1 MFDSG
6 FLEMLVIGIIALLVV
21 GPERLPGLASKAGKM
36 VGKMKAFIANTREDI
51 EKEIRA
57 DEMQS
62 MLAKQKEEI
71 SELRDMMKN
80 STKEVSSEID
90 EATDMLGKSINEAKI
105 LSVFRPTSKIIKNLH
120 ERYQI

>member
-21 GPERLPGLASKAGKM
+21 GPERLPGVASKAGKM
-36 VGKMKAFIANTREDI
+36 IGKLKAFIANTREDI

-62 MLAKQKEEI
+62 MLAQQKEEI
-71 SELRDMMKN
+71 SELRDMMQQ
-80 STKEVSSEID
+80 STSQVSSEID
-90 EATDMLGKSINEAKI
+90 DATNMLGDSI
-105 LSVFRPTSKIIKNLH
+105 TDIKKTVITK
-120 ERYQI
+120 EKT

>member
-21 GPERLPGLASKAGKM
+21 GPERLPGVAASAGKM
-36 VGKMKAFIANTREDI
+36 VGKVKAFVANTREDI
-51 EKEIRA
+51 EKEIRN

-71 SELRDMMKN
+71 SELRDMM
-80 STKEVSSEID
+80 TKTKDDISSEVS
-90 EATDMLGKSINEAKI
+90 EAGNMFEASVAESKAAALKGKKDS
-105 LSVFRPTSKIIKNLH
+105 
-120 ERYQI
+120 

>member
-6 FLEMLVIGIIALLVV
+6 FLELLVIGVIALLVV
-21 GPERLPGLASKAGKM
+21 GPERLPGLASQAGKF

-62 MLAKQKEEI
+62 MLAQQKEEEI
-71 SELRDMMKN
+71 SELRDMMKTTGN
-80 STKEVSSEID
+80 EVSSEVN
-90 EATDMLGKSINEAKI
+90 EAAEMLGDSINEAEKA
-105 LSVFRPTSKIIKNLH
+105 SSASSK
-120 ERYQI
+120 

>member
-6 FLEMLVIGIIALLVV
+6 FLEMLIIGVIALLVV
-21 GPERLPGLASKAGKM
+21 GPERLPGVASKAGKF

-80 STKEVSSEID
+80 SSNDVVSEID
-90 EATDMLGKSINEAKI
+90 EATDMLGKSLNEAESSLKEPAAI
-105 LSVFRPTSKIIKNLH
+105 TDNKKSA
-120 ERYQI
+120 

>member
-21 GPERLPGLASKAGKM
+21 GPERLPGLASKVGKM

-71 SELRDMMKN
+71 SELRDMMKS
-80 STKEVSSEID
+80 STKEVASEID
-90 EATDMLGKSINEAKI
+90 EATEMLGKNLNEAK
-105 LSVFRPTSKIIKNLH
+105 TSASLESPNDNKKPA
-120 ERYQI
+120 

>member
-21 GPERLPGLASKAGKM
+21 GPERLPGVAAKAGKM
-36 VGKMKAFIANTREDI
+36 IGKVKAFVANTREDI

-62 MLAKQKEEI
+62 MLAEQKAEI
-71 SELRDMMKN
+71 SELRDLMQHSKD
-80 STKEVSSEID
+80 EVSSEISD
-90 EATDMLGKSINEAKI
+90 ATNMLGDSITTAQKEVISTNEK
-105 LSVFRPTSKIIKNLH
+105 K
-120 ERYQI
+120 

>member
-6 FLEMLVIGIIALLVV
+6 FLEMLVIGVIALLVV

-80 STKEVSSEID
+80 TSKEVSSEVD
-90 EATDMLGKSINEAKI
+90 EAADMLGKSMNEAKSSASLKEPSMTDDI
-105 LSVFRPTSKIIKNLH
+105 TDNKNPA
-120 ERYQI
+120 